1 MKSTKN
7 QIANSIA
14 DDEARGI
21 RFSEDKC
28 ILLKYNS
35 ALPDE
40 SYIIPSGITGIGD
53 NAFACCANLVNVK
66 IPMGVTVIGEFAFA
80 CCHQLKRINIPDS
93 VTDIGDGAFVGC
105 VNWKSVRLP
114 AGVKNIGNS
123 VFAHCGLFR
132 ADIPDGV
139 TSIGDCAIAFC
150 QLLTVTIPKT
160 VVHVGRD
167 AFIGDDLQQMWTA
180 RELKGKYPQLFSGCK
195 NR

>member
-1 MKSTKN
+1 MKSPKN
-7 QIANSIA
+7 LIANGIA
-14 DDEARGI
+14 NDEARGI

-40 SYIIPSGITGIGD
+40 SYVIPSGITGIGD
-53 NAFACCANLVNVK
+53 NVFACCANLVNVK

-114 AGVKNIGNS
+114 AGVKSIGNS

-132 ADIPDGV
+132 ADIPNGV
-139 TSIGDCAIAFC
+139 TSIGD
-150 QLLTVTIPKT
+150 
-160 VVHVGRD
+160 
-167 AFIGDDLQQMWTA
+167 
-180 RELKGKYPQLFSGCK
+180 
-195 NR
+195 